1 MGDVGALRGLE
12 RGARGPSPLRRR
24 RLRRH
29 LDEHL
34 GDPRLGRRVPPG
46 RPARALDVG
55 RRRAR
60 RRPSRPPRRRR
71 GRTRRRVR
79 RRLLRQR
86 RARITRLALPAGA
99 AQLGLERGAARSRP
113 ARHARRAPRPGHGRG
128 GGGDHR
134 RRPPVVGQLPPLP
147 ARDVR
152 SNRAHLHGP
161 RPARLRC
168 GGRPAGG
175 GRGRRPARQL
185 PPRPRH
191 PARRERPGGRHQPAD
206 RRLPEPGHQAG
217 HGWEPDAEVGPQEYA
232 DLAASWWES
241 GARIIGGCCGVTP
254 AHLRA
259 VRERLADA
267 PALSAPA

>member
-1 MGDVGALRGLE
+1 MLEVHRRYAGAGCDVISTNTWAILDSVD
-12 RGARGPSPLRRR
+12 ASPP
-24 RLRRH
+24 
-29 LDEHL
+29 
-34 GDPRLGRRVPPG
+34 GGRRG
-46 RPARALDVG
+46 HSMWADAARA
-55 RRRAR
+55 A
-60 RRPSRPPRRRR
+60 
-71 GRTRRRVR
+71 VR
-79 RRLLRQR
+79 L
-86 RARITRLALPAGA
+86 
-99 AQLGLERGAARSRP
+99 
-113 ARHARRAPRPGHGRG
+113 ARRAVAEVGRADECVVAFCVNGGLGSPDWLSRLELLSWVWNEEPPDLVLLETLDALPGPVMDEAAAAITG
-128 GGGDHR
+128 GGLPLWVSFR
-134 RRPPVVGQLPPLP
+134 RSR
-147 ARDVR
+147 
-152 SNRAHLHGP
+152 HGMCDPTGLISTAP

-267 PALSAPA
+267 PALSTPA